1 MPPGMLSRVPSG
13 AKKGRRWEIPI
24 KNITKTS
31 QSPKCFLSFDLLLSQ
46 IVNPDTGENLGPNK
60 DGEMCIRGPVVM
72 KGKTALGAQQNGPS
86 AHALVQ
92 QCCVN
97 VAKRLQHHATSKMLR
112 KKFDRFQI

>member
-1 MPPGMLSRVPSG
+1 
-13 AKKGRRWEIPI
+13 
-24 KNITKTS
+24 
-31 QSPKCFLSFDLLLSQ
+31 
-46 IVNPDTGENLGPNK
+46 
-60 DGEMCIRGPVVM
+60 M

-97 VAKRLQHHATSKMLR
+97 VAKGVQHRATSKMLH